1 MLLGVAATY
10 VMVKAY
16 LRYELSNTFGVI
28 NSNANVVYDYS
39 GKLVVS
45 AALENIN
52 VWNVRQ
58 GVLVR
63 FMSTE
68 HARGSLDRAFLGLH

>member
-1 MLLGVAATY
+1 
-10 VMVKAY
+10 MVKAY

-52 VWNVRQ
+52 VWNMRQ

-63 FMSTE
+63 FIFTE
-68 HARGSLDRAFLGLH
+68 HA